1 MTAPTTRATPKIALD
16 QRAASRHDTAVRTDH
31 VPRIAV
37 LDAWKTGYRQ
47 AGLIMAP
54 SITTPALTYFQSA
67 TSSFRASATIVVL
80 RRRPPLR
87 LIRSAGANR
96 NTHGAD

>member
-1 MTAPTTRATPKIALD
+1 
-16 QRAASRHDTAVRTDH
+16 
-31 VPRIAV
+31 
-37 LDAWKTGYRQ
+37 
-47 AGLIMAP
+47 MAP

-87 LIRSAGANR
+87 FDSVLEPEGECRAVAADGVAKGWQASWIIVVRSRGLPDCEMPCSRLTDPLCQGVGAR
-96 NTHGAD
+96 PA